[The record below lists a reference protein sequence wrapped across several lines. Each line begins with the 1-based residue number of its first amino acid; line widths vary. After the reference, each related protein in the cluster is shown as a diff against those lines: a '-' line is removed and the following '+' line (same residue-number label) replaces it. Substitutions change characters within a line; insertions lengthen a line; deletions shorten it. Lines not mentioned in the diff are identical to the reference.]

1 MTVAE
6 SEKILLKADFE
17 ADIKYR
23 QLIME
28 AESILLSMRNSV
40 QRYPPLTYLINEQKN
55 SFISFRLFFFLFAF
69 ISISRE
75 TPVASPRRLNPLA
88 NKRVE
93 MIKNCEIEPPKRQDN
108 QKQQQHS
115 PKKYR
120 TNDLSEQELTAAVN
134 KRIEIL
140 KLETLSPPGSPKM
153 GQCSPRKTHLTN
165 FINQN
170 IPTEIGIRKTTTN
183 STNSPLVQ
191 RRNTSPV
198 PSPVPPQ
205 RSAKLQQCNSQPPKR
220 LHNLQLSD
228 SDVDSSKSNKTKYDD
243 VVIKHRKFPQHHN
256 QNKGPQMSF
265 NYCPQSEPLKRKVY
279 KNYCA
284 SIERNHEQ
292 FIALQAGKINSLR
305 IADNSF
311 KKSFCKGL
319 PASEREQ
326 HSKSYNSGSDEFS
339 MHHGKLEL
347 KSNSQD
353 LNYLSSAHGVKT
365 DYNTNFATDKAAL
378 ILSTIEDLKRN
389 LEHQSIELNGL
400 HDS

>member
-40 QRYPPLTYLINEQKN
+40 QRYVRHYFQFSNFSLPTFCVHLP
-55 SFISFRLFFFLFAF
+55 
-69 ISISRE
+69 SISRE

-93 MIKNCEIEPPKRQDN
+93 MIKNCEMEPKRDH
-108 QKQQQHS
+108 QKQQNS

-120 TNDLSEQELTAAVN
+120 SNDLSEQELTAAVN

-170 IPTEIGIRKTTTN
+170 IPTEIGIRKTSNTN
-183 STNSPLVQ
+183 KSPLVQ
-191 RRNTSPV
+191 RRNKSPV
-198 PSPVPPQ
+198 PSPIPPQ
-205 RSAKLQQCNSQPPKR
+205 RCSKLQQSNSNPPIR

-228 SDVDSSKSNKTKYDD
+228 SDVDSNKGNKTTKYDD
-243 VVIKHRKFPQHHN
+243 VLIRNLNFAQPN
-256 QNKGPQMSF
+256 QNKGPQITL

-279 KNYCA
+279 KNYYSA
-284 SIERNHEQ
+284 VDRNHEPYK
-292 FIALQAGKINSLR
+292 ALEIGKI
-305 IADNSF
+305 
-311 KKSFCKGL
+311 
-319 PASEREQ
+319 
-326 HSKSYNSGSDEFS
+326 
-339 MHHGKLEL
+339 
-347 KSNSQD
+347 SNS
-353 LNYLSSAHGVKT
+353 
-365 DYNTNFATDKAAL
+365 KA
-378 ILSTIEDLKRN
+378 
-389 LEHQSIELNGL
+389 
-400 HDS
+400 